1 MLENVVSLLRIVWL
15 AFLKSYNNE
24 HWVHVPPTQSACGRA
39 VRRDRRSLNSGLVFM
54 LEAVFMV
61 DEGGRDCFFSGLCGL
76 LKYNMEIEIEAK

>member
-1 MLENVVSLLRIVWL
+1 MWSGCETGWEIS
-15 AFLKSYNNE
+15 
-24 HWVHVPPTQSACGRA
+24 TQA
-39 VRRDRRSLNSGLVFM
+39 LVFM